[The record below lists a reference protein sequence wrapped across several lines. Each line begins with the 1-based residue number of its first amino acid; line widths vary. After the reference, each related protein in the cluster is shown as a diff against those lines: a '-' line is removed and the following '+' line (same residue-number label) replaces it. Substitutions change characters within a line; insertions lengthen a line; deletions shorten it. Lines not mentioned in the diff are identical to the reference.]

1 MDKKTVRKFGIQ
13 RLDKLAHQPE
23 NKQAKEARIY
33 QKLFASDQWRG
44 ANSIGITFSTTAELN
59 TLPIIEAAMRAGKK
73 VALPKTYPKRQLHF
87 IEISEETEYNVSKFG
102 IKEPLHTDIF
112 FDKPDLLIVPGV
124 VFKPS
129 GYRIGFGGGFYDRF
143 LTTFKGQTIS
153 LVFTEQ
159 LCDDWQAEAFD
170 LPVDLLIT
178 DE

>member
-1 MDKKTVRKFGIQ
+1 MDKTTIRKFGIQ
-13 RLDKLAHQPE
+13 RLDKLAHQPH

-33 QKLFASDQWRG
+33 QKLFDSGQWRG
-44 ANSIGITFSTTAELN
+44 AKSIGITFSTTAELN
-59 TLPIIEAAMRAGKK
+59 TLPIIEAAMKAGKK

-87 IEISEETEYNVSKFG
+87 IEISEKTEYKLSKFG

-112 FDKPDLLIVPGV
+112 LDEPDLLIVPGV

-143 LTTFKGQTIS
+143 LMNYKGRTIS

-159 LCDDWQAEAFD
+159 LFDDWQVEAFD